1 MKMYDTVEL
10 KEGAESVSGFALPA
24 KAQGVIMEFT
34 QSSGP
39 GEEYSALVEF
49 DLQEYPAIP
58 SPIQIVRFKHLAL
71 VS

>member
-10 KEGAESVSGFALPA
+10 KEGAESVEGVELPA

-34 QSSGP
+34 QERDP
-39 GEEYSALVEF
+39 GEEFSALVEF
-49 DLQEYPAIP
+49 DLKEYPEIP
-58 SPIQIVRFKHLAL
+58 NVIQIIRFKHLTL